1 MLDASSDTIEVK
13 TESQNSPVLI
23 RDGVYEHIR
32 TDILTCVLLP
42 GARIFENDLAKR
54 YDVSK
59 SPVRDALLRLQEQ
72 GLIEVLPRKGYLI
85 RPISIGDA
93 HNLYEM
99 RLLLEKSSLRR
110 ACDQATDEDLASL
123 DQFRSAENG
132 ELVHWVMYN
141 RKFHR
146 RITELSGNSRMAKIT
161 AEVIDQFDRLTFV
174 GVSSAPSETTSEK
187 SVAEHVEI
195 IDALQARD
203 RSKVTNLIT
212 KHIKKSQKRLFAVL
226 GHQLIVE

>member
-1 MLDASSDTIEVK
+1 MLNNLSDMVEVK
-13 TESQNSPVLI
+13 NELQSSSILI

-32 TDILTCVLLP
+32 ADILSCVLLP

-85 RPISIGDA
+85 RPISKSDA
-93 HNLYEM
+93 YDLYEM

-110 ACDQATDEDLASL
+110 ACNEASDEDLASL
-123 DQFRSAENG
+123 DQFRAVDNG
-132 ELVHWVMYN
+132 DLVHWVMYN
-141 RKFHR
+141 RNFHR
-146 RITELSGNSRMAKIT
+146 RITELSGNSRMARIT

-203 RSKVTNLIT
+203 RSKVTKLIT
-212 KHIKKSQKRLFAVL
+212 KHITKSQKRLFSVL
-226 GHQLIVE
+226 GHQLIVQ